1 MADDVAQL
9 LDPKASN
16 KDTINHKVVPII
28 VVPGVMGTRLDF
40 QGAAPNWDPD
50 SRLAMSDLAAADDI
64 ERLKFLNP
72 GPTPSKQPFRVFGAK
87 ATKQIEPKGTLI
99 GLAAKEDP
107 KKTVLQVYTDRGWT
121 QACWEFYGE
130 VLIQLEDKLNT
141 GRRKIDM
148 PVYCVGY
155 DWRESNVR
163 SGARLVGEIDRI
175 LARHK
180 LAKKVIIVTHSM
192 GGLVT
197 RAAMAISGFQKI
209 AGVVHCMLPA
219 DGAVVAYRR
228 FQTGANTPF
237 DVAQPNS
244 PVAETI
250 ATAVLNRIMG
260 AERVSYAAIQSV
272 LAGPLQL
279 LPNNAYNGLFLTL
292 ADGSTNNGSTINTI
306 ANVYQVYAQ
315 NSPPGLVPNVGE
327 SSTQMIW
334 QAGDTVNLRQ
344 RIAAADA
351 FHSQIQGVFHP
362 NTFLRLGD
370 GLTTD
375 VEFDWRAGLT
385 GQRGNTADLQLKV
398 TQTARQ
404 GDPRTGDG
412 TVPAISALCPA
423 VQNPLSRITFPNVA
437 HSECFK
443 NQAFRDQVE
452 ADVRTLFGLA

>member
-28 VVPGVMGTRLDF
+28 LVPGVMGTRLDL

-50 SRLAMSDLAAADDI
+50 SPLTMSDLVAADDT
-64 ERLKFLNP
+64 ERLRFLNP
-72 GPTPSKQPFRVFGAK
+72 GLTPSKQPFTVFRDK
-87 ATKQIEPKGTLI
+87 AIEQIEPKGPLI
-99 GLAAKEDP
+99 ALSTKEDP
-107 KKTVLQVYTDRGWT
+107 KKTVLQVYTDRGWP
-121 QACWEFYGE
+121 QACWGFYGDIL
-130 VLIQLEDKLNT
+130 VQLEDKLNT

-155 DWRESNVR
+155 DWRESNAR
-163 SGARLVGEIDRI
+163 SGARLVREIDRI

-180 LAKKVIIVTHSM
+180 LAQKVVIVTHSM

-228 FQTGANTPF
+228 FQTGANRPF
-237 DVAQPNS
+237 DVAPPGS
-244 PVAETI
+244 PLSETI
-250 ATAVLNRIMG
+250 ATALLNRIMG

-279 LPNNAYNGLFLTL
+279 LPNVDYNGLFLTL
-292 ADGSTNNGSTINTI
+292 ADGQTNNTT
-306 ANVYQVYAQ
+306 NVYRVYAQ
-315 NSPPGLVPNVGE
+315 SSPPGLVPNVGE
-327 SSTQMIW
+327 SSTQLIW
-334 QAGDTVNLRQ
+334 QAGDAVNLRQ
-344 RIAAADA
+344 RIAAAEV
-351 FHSQIQGVFHP
+351 FHAQIKGVFHP

-370 GLTTD
+370 GLSTD
-375 VEFDWRAGLT
+375 VEFNWIAGLT

-423 VQNPLSRITFPNVA
+423 AQNPLSRITFPGVA
-437 HSECFK
+437 HSECFRS
-443 NQAFRDQVE
+443 QTFRDQVE

>member
-9 LDPKASN
+9 LDLKASN

-28 VVPGVMGTRLDF
+28 LVPGVMGTRLDF

-50 SRLAMSDLAAADDI
+50 NALAMTDLAGVDDTK
-64 ERLKFLNP
+64 RLKFLNP
-72 GPTPSKQPFRVFGAK
+72 GLTPSKQPFLTFSGA

-107 KKTVLQVYTDRGWT
+107 KKTVLQVYADRGWP
-121 QACWEFYGE
+121 QACWGFYGDI
-130 VLIQLEDKLNT
+130 LIQLEDKLNT

-163 SGARLVGEIDRI
+163 SGLRLVNEIDRI

-180 LAKKVIIVTHSM
+180 LAQKVIIVTHSM

-197 RAAMAISGFQKI
+197 RAAMAIGGFGKI

-237 DVAQPNS
+237 DVAPPNA
-244 PVAETI
+244 PFIETI
-250 ATAVLNRIMG
+250 ATALLNRIMG

-272 LAGPLQL
+272 LAGPIQL
-279 LPNNAYNGLFLTL
+279 LPNNSYQGLFLTL
-292 ADGSTNNGSTINTI
+292 AGGAQNNAIGVNEIQ
-306 ANVYQVYAQ
+306 NVYDVYAQ

-327 SSTQMIW
+327 SSTQLIW
-334 QAGDTVNLRQ
+334 QAGDTINLRQ
-344 RIAAADA
+344 RIAAADV
-351 FHSQIQGVFHP
+351 FHTQIRGVFHP
-362 NTFLRLGD
+362 NTFVRLGD
-370 GLTTD
+370 GLSTD
-375 VEFDWRAGLT
+375 VEFDWIRGLT

-437 HSECFK
+437 HSECFRSDT
-443 NQAFRDQVE
+443 FRDQVE